1 MKGTLYIQRNEKGQ
15 RIEKPTPVEC
25 EINLGRDGQ
34 AIAGVVGKIQLAT
47 ETLTRA
53 RVEFIS
59 ANGLFIS
66 GLVESHHRG
75 IPTIRFQEW
84 WFIPLVTERES

>member
-15 RIEKPTPVEC
+15 IIEKPKSMEC

-34 AIAGVVGKIQLAT
+34 VVAGVVGKTQLVT
-47 ETLTRA
+47 DPLTRA

-66 GLVESHHRG
+66 GRVEGHHRG
-75 IPTIRFQEW
+75 ILTIRFQEW
-84 WFIPLVTERES
+84 WFIPLITERKS